1 MGDNLKLGTLNIC
14 PVNIMNLRLVIIW
27 ASLYAVLWTIVTVSL
42 DPAVPYD
49 AVEALNWAQNGEW
62 GSPKNPWL
70 VGLVMRPAVYLP
82 ANIYWY
88 ASHFLAIALG
98 MVGSWVLAHRL
109 TGSNMLAWFALLTLN
124 LSGLINFDIVS
135 YNDNYLLV
143 MLWPWMMYCYLLA
156 ISRNLYWWLAFALL
170 AGLATMSKYSTLILV
185 GSVFL
190 STLFVAD
197 IRRCYRH
204 AVWYCALAL
213 GVLLITPNILWL
225 QEHNFAALHW
235 VNSEM
240 HPGINPGLFTCLL
253 SIFYPLLISG
263 AILYFCGTRLRWPAS
278 WERRVVLGVYL
289 IPLTALCCWFFFFNS
304 GRLTEW
310 LQPFFILAPALMVSC
325 VRQTSVIVPRSV
337 FVSLF
342 SAALLVLVGYCGVMY
357 ANVANA
363 GQKMSGVIPFSDTV
377 NRLWYQRYG
386 TPLRYVGGERLAEW
400 LTFYVPSRPK
410 IITKWNNATQPNIY
424 SADIRRE
431 QLLRDGVAL
440 IGRVGGSCST
450 ERFGTALEEWPHIRI
465 DIKMPVDFQTDSS
478 HGVQTVCIAFVR
490 PAGR

>member
-1 MGDNLKLGTLNIC
+1 MRDNFKINTLNIC

-109 TGSNMLAWFALLTLN
+109 TGSNMLAWFALLTIN
-124 LSGLINFDIVS
+124 LSGLINFDIIS

-204 AVWYCALAL
+204 AVWYCAL
-213 GVLLITPNILWL
+213 GK
-225 QEHNFAALHW
+225 
-235 VNSEM
+235 
-240 HPGINPGLFTCLL
+240 
-253 SIFYPLLISG
+253 
-263 AILYFCGTRLRWPAS
+263 
-278 WERRVVLGVYL
+278 
-289 IPLTALCCWFFFFNS
+289 
-304 GRLTEW
+304 
-310 LQPFFILAPALMVSC
+310 
-325 VRQTSVIVPRSV
+325 VRTSP
-337 FVSLF
+337 
-342 SAALLVLVGYCGVMY
+342 
-357 ANVANA
+357 
-363 GQKMSGVIPFSDTV
+363 
-377 NRLWYQRYG
+377 
-386 TPLRYVGGERLAEW
+386 
-400 LTFYVPSRPK
+400 
-410 IITKWNNATQPNIY
+410 
-424 SADIRRE
+424 
-431 QLLRDGVAL
+431 
-440 IGRVGGSCST
+440 
-450 ERFGTALEEWPHIRI
+450 
-465 DIKMPVDFQTDSS
+465 
-478 HGVQTVCIAFVR
+478 
-490 PAGR
+490 

>member
-1 MGDNLKLGTLNIC
+1 MRDNFKINTLNIC

-124 LSGLINFDIVS
+124 LSGLINFDIIS

-143 MLWPWMMYCYLLA
+143 MLWPWMMYCYLQA
-156 ISRNLYWWLAFALL
+156 ISRNLYWWLAFALF

-213 GVLLITPNILWL
+213 GVLLIAPNILWL

-263 AILYFCGTRLRWPAS
+263 ATLYFCGTRLRWPAS

-325 VRQTSVIVPRSV
+325 VSQTPVIVPRSV
-337 FVSLF
+337 FVSLL
-342 SAALLVLVGYCGVMY
+342 SAALLVIVGYSGVMY

-424 SADIRRE
+424 SAVIRRE

-450 ERFGTALEEWPHIRI
+450 ERFGTVLQEWPYIQI